1 MFLSDTKV
9 GLSPDDQLIL
19 HAAREAPALF
29 DRPSTVWKQPFTTA
43 SQHSIT
49 VPLLFNFY
57 HSCSD
62 PPIIPEPKPKPK
74 PTIQP
79 APGGHALSLCRMH
92 AYVLSSRLGLHI
104 LPPMQHSKRP
114 FWPPIARPAGHPA
127 VCREFAT
134 SGEAEAGRAGS
145 ASSLA
150 RMPRASRGGMQQQE
164 HLRGVSL
171 PCRDA
176 LAWPPS

>member
-43 SQHSIT
+43 SQQSIT

-74 PTIQP
+74 PTIQQP
-79 APGGHALSLCRMH
+79 APGGHALSLSLFCQHKVSTVNCEPAIAASKRGGASH
-92 AYVLSSRLGLHI
+92 GCHWHPRRLGI
-104 LPPMQHSKRP
+104 PP
-114 FWPPIARPAGHPA
+114 FPPVHLLLFHRLAD
-127 VCREFAT
+127 T
-134 SGEAEAGRAGS
+134 SGCG
-145 ASSLA
+145 
-150 RMPRASRGGMQQQE
+150 
-164 HLRGVSL
+164 
-171 PCRDA
+171 
-176 LAWPPS
+176 

>member
-104 LPPMQHSKRP
+104 LPPMQHSERP

-150 RMPRASRGGMQQQE
+150 RMPRAARGNAAAGASAWRFSPMP
-164 HLRGVSL
+164 RC
-171 PCRDA
+171 PR
-176 LAWPPS
+176 LAS